1 MDLSALN
8 PAQREA
14 VLCTEGPLLVLAG
27 AGSGKTRV
35 ITHRIVHL
43 LEQGVEP
50 EAIVALSFTNKAADE
65 MRERLAK
72 LVGKKKAERL
82 VLGTFHSLGAWMM
95 REDPQGFDVP
105 KRFQILDQGDVYGVI
120 RNLLRELGYHGPAT
134 KRRFDLGAVVQR
146 ISLWKNEFLTAEQVG
161 TLVDQGPSTDYD
173 EVAAA
178 LYEPYEDRLR
188 SLAALD
194 FDDLVC
200 RVAGRLHEQPEVRQ
214 RWRDRFRYLLVD
226 EYQDTNTAQFQLLLA
241 LLGPQRNLCVVGD
254 DDQAIYGWRGAKVA
268 NILGFD
274 IYFRDAKVV
283 KLEANYRS
291 RPPITT
297 CANSVI
303 GHNTSRHDKQLV
315 PHRRGGERVQLVVL
329 RDGPMEAKWVADKV
343 LELIRE
349 KTLGQE
355 IAILYR
361 STRQARPIE
370 QNLQEHGIPFRV
382 LGGQPFYDRKEVKD
396 ATAYLKLLTM
406 PGDEIAVR
414 RALDTP
420 HKGIGRKTVDR
431 LGQWAEQ
438 QGKRMIDAVHHV
450 DEIEGIGAKQKQA
463 LEQFSQQIRHAT
475 AKAHA
480 GSVAEALRGLL
491 GEINLRDNVLKD
503 TGSGEAAQVRWD
515 SVEFLLGS
523 VERYEQRAWNQKG
536 SKDNPEGKPKWREY
550 LGNLDLKKKDEDEKQ
565 DGVVTLSTFHS
576 AKGLEWGN
584 VFIVGVEEGTMP
596 HKRVEA
602 PRLSDAV
609 SGDIEEE
616 RRLFYVGITRARDRL
631 WLTRSTT
638 RLDRG
643 RELELKP
650 SRFLDELPDD
660 PTVVEHYDA
669 REQEKLTAE
678 TMEELA
684 SAFMNQLQALAPA
697 PPTKPPAGAASRR
710 R

>member
-1 MDLSALN
+1 MDLSLLN

-14 VLCTEGPLLVLAG
+14 VLHTEGPLLVLAG

-43 LEQGVEP
+43 LEKGVEP

-82 VLGTFHSLGAWMM
+82 VLGTFHSLGSWMM
-95 REDPQGFDVP
+95 REDPKGFDVP

-146 ISLWKNEFLTAEQVG
+146 ISLWKNEFYTADQVG

-188 SLAALD
+188 SLAAVD

-200 RVAGRLHEQPEVRQ
+200 RVAMRLCDHPEVRA
-214 RWRDRFRYLLVD
+214 RWQARFRYLLVD
-226 EYQDTNTAQFQLLLA
+226 EYQDTNTAQFQLLLQ

-274 IYFRDAKVV
+274 VYFRDAKVV

-291 RPPITT
+291 LPPITT
-297 CANSVI
+297 CANAVI
-303 GHNTSRHDKQLV
+303 GHNTSRHDKQLI
-315 PHRRGGERVQLVVL
+315 PKRRGGERVSLVVL
-329 RDGPMEAKWVADKV
+329 RDGPSEAKWVADKV
-343 LELIRE
+343 LELIRDKVPPE
-349 KTLGQE
+349 E

-361 STRQARPIE
+361 STRLSRTVE
-370 QNLQEHGIPFRV
+370 QCLQEHGIASRV

-450 DEIEGIGAKQKQA
+450 DEIEGIGAKQKHA
-463 LEQFSQQIRHAT
+463 LEHFSQQIRHAT
-475 AKAHA
+475 ARAHA
-480 GSVAEALRGLL
+480 GSVADALRGLL

-503 TGSGEAAQVRWD
+503 TGSGEAAQTRWE

-523 VERYEQRAWNQKG
+523 VERYEQRAWDQKG
-536 SKDNPEGKPKWREY
+536 SKDNPEGKPKWRDY
-550 LGNLDLKKKDEDEKQ
+550 LGNLDLKKKDEEQ
-565 DGVVTLSTFHS
+565 GATGQVTLSTFHS
-576 AKGLEWGN
+576 AKGLEWTH
-584 VFIVGVEEGTMP
+584 VFIIGVEEGTMP

-602 PRLSDAV
+602 PRLSDAI

-631 WLTRSTT
+631 WLTRASTKI
-638 RLDRG
+638 DRG
-643 RELELKP
+643 RELEVKP

-660 PTVVEHYDA
+660 PSVVELYDA
-669 REQEKLTAE
+669 REQEKLTTE

-684 SAFMNQLQALAPA
+684 SAFMSQLQALVPE
-697 PPTKPPAGAASRR
+697 PSKPTSARR
-710 R
+710 P

>member
-14 VLCTEGPLLVLAG
+14 VLHTEGPLLVLAG

-43 LEQGVEP
+43 LDQGVAP
-50 EAIVALSFTNKAADE
+50 EAIVALSFTNKAAEE
-65 MRERLAK
+65 MRERLVK
-72 LVGKKKAERL
+72 LAGKQRAEAL

-95 REDPQGFDVP
+95 REDPQGFAMP
-105 KRFQILDQGDVYGVI
+105 KRFQILDQGDVYGVV

-134 KRRFDLGAVVQR
+134 KRRFDLGAIVQR
-146 ISLWKNEFLTAEQVG
+146 ISLWKNEFLTADQVG
-161 TLVDQGPSTDYD
+161 KLVDRGPGTDYD

-188 SLAALD
+188 SLAAVD

-200 RVAGRLHEQPEVRQ
+200 RVAGCLHDDAEVRQ
-214 RWRDRFRYLLVD
+214 RWRERFRYLLVD

-241 LLGPQRNLCVVGD
+241 LLGPKRNLCVVGD

-274 IYFRDAKVV
+274 MYFRDAKVV

-303 GHNTSRHDKQLV
+303 SHNTSRHDKQLV
-315 PHRRGGERVQLVVL
+315 PHRRGGDPVQVVVV
-329 RDGPMEAKWVADKV
+329 RDGPTEAKWVADKV
-343 LELIRE
+343 LELIRSQTPGE
-349 KTLGQE
+349 Q

-370 QNLQEHGIPFRV
+370 QNLQEHGIPVRV
-382 LGGQPFYDRKEVKD
+382 LGGQPFYDKKEVKD
-396 ATAYLKLLTM
+396 ATAYLKLLTL

-420 HKGIGRKTVDR
+420 PKGIGRKTVER

-438 QGKRMIDAVHHV
+438 HDKRMIDAVHQV
-450 DEIEGIGAKQKQA
+450 GEIEGIGGKQKHT
-463 LEQFSQQIRHAT
+463 LEQFSQQIRHAS
-475 AKAHA
+475 ARAHA

-491 GEINLRDNVLKD
+491 GEINLRDNVVKD
-503 TGSGEAAQVRWD
+503 NGSGEAALVRWE
-515 SVEFLLGS
+515 SVEFLIGS

-550 LGNLDLKKKDEDEKQ
+550 LGNLDLKKKDEEDKQ
-565 DGVVTLSTFHS
+565 SGVVTLSTFHS

-584 VFIVGVEEGTMP
+584 VFIVGIEEGTMP
-596 HKRVEA
+596 HKRVAA
-602 PRLSDAV
+602 PRLSDAI

-638 RLDRG
+638 RIDRG
-643 RELELKP
+643 RELDLKP
-650 SRFLDELPDD
+650 SCFLAELPDD
-660 PTVVEHYDA
+660 PAVLEHYDA
-669 REQEKLTAE
+669 REQEKLTSE

-684 SAFMNQLQALAPA
+684 SAFMSQLQALGPD
-697 PPTKPPAGAASRR
+697 PSTKPAAGAGSRR
-710 R
+710 S